1 MSKVRLNITHPTSLV
16 GTRTFNTKKEAQ
28 DFMAILYWFHSGV
41 LSSIETE
48 VPPLVSWVPGH
59 ADLLIIRAVLKLG
72 NRVIPI
78 QFARNKSGA
87 GLKEAKDW
95 IDEHFADDF
104 VPNPHKY

>member
-1 MSKVRLNITHPTSLV
+1 MSKVKLNITYPTNLE
-16 GTRTFNTKKEAQ
+16 GTHTFNTKTEAQ
-28 DFMAILYWFHSGV
+28 DFMAVLYWFHSGV
-41 LSSIETE
+41 LSTIETE
-48 VPPLVSWVPGH
+48 VPPLNQWIPDH
-59 ADLLIIRAVLKLG
+59 AELMIIRAVLKLG

-95 IDEHFADDF
+95 IDEHFAGDF